1 MAFLVVVV
9 VVIVLRCHTSS
20 DKFQEAFSWSLTWRF
35 FLHFLSLKYV
45 VSDHFWWSNVPVNE
59 NKLKMCLHFDQ
70 IKFTHGTDIWSSL
83 SLACTTMWSLWKLFH
98 PVLAMIEIIF
108 MRPLTIYN
116 SSELINSALFSRVK
130 PLCSPRLVKLNSF
143 NFDRKHCNT
152 SKGFRVLF
160 VYCIC
165 SKNDSYL
172 SVFSKAA
179 FLSFLFFP
187 LHSQLYIW

>member
-1 MAFLVVVV
+1 MAFLIVVV
-9 VVIVLRCHTSS
+9 VVIVLRCHTS

-35 FLHFLSLKYV
+35 FLHCLSLKYV

-108 MRPLTIYN
+108 MRPPTIYN
-116 SSELINSALFSRVK
+116 SSELINSALFSRAK

-143 NFDRKHCNT
+143 NFDRKRCNT
-152 SKGFRVLF
+152 WKGLRVLF

-172 SVFSKAA
+172 LVFSKAA
-179 FLSFLFFP
+179 FLSFLLFP
-187 LHSQLYIW
+187 LYSQLYIW